1 MSGNVR
7 SSHRR
12 CFARRSVLRNFA
24 KSTGK
29 HLRQSFFFNKIADQP
44 FLQKTFGQL
53 IQKCLN
59 KKISKWK
66 WWTKLLFWKSN
77 RLMFWHAK
85 LKCYFFFICFH
96 TQWEVFFQIKFHL
109 GMKFYL
115 FHPGMKLTCK
125 QKFFHPRTSF
135 IPGWDLVLV
144 TWKGTLSYI
153 VISVS
158 RSSAFYLS
166 NI

>member
-85 LKCYFFFICFH
+85 LKCYFFLFVFILNGRFSFKLNFISEWNS
-96 TQWEVFFQIKFHL
+96 TRFIL
-109 GMKFYL
+109 GWNSRVSRNF
-115 FHPGMKLTCK
+115 
-125 QKFFHPRTSF
+125 F
-135 IPGWDLVLV
+135 IPGRVSSLDE
-144 TWKGTLSYI
+144 
-153 VISVS
+153 ISS
-158 RSSAFYLS
+158 WLHEKAL
-166 NI
+166 